1 MIIYKVA
8 FQNIKGFD
16 MNTEQYLKERIDDQI
31 EWSQNLHSASNGSN
45 EWLPGSVQTSVP
57 D

>member
-1 MIIYKVA
+1 
-8 FQNIKGFD
+8 